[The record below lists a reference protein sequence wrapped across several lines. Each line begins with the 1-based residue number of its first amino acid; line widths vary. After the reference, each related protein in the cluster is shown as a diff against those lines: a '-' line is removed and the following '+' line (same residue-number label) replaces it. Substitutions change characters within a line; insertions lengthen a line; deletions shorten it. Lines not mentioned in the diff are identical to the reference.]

1 MSQDVVLG
9 KPYESDA
16 SRRGWQPGVSRCPVT
31 RQLRVLMLGLVGIGL
46 AGCAT
51 GKRPPIRTVEHVD
64 LPRFMGDWYVIANI
78 PTFVETEAY
87 NAVESYRLDSDGTID
102 TVFTFRKGG
111 FDGKEKRYNPR
122 GFVVDTDSNAVW
134 GMQFV
139 WPFRGD
145 YRIVYLNDDYTQT
158 VIGREKRD
166 YVWIM
171 ARQPSIPEGDYQR
184 ILRLLEEEGYDISQ
198 IQKVPQR
205 WSRR

>member
-1 MSQDVVLG
+1 
-9 KPYESDA
+9 
-16 SRRGWQPGVSRCPVT
+16 
-31 RQLRVLMLGLVGIGL
+31 MLGLVGIGL